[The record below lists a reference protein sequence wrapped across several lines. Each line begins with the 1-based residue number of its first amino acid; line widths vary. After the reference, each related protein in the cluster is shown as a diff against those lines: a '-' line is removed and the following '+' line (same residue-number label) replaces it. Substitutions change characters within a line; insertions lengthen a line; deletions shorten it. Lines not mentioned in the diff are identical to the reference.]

1 LLPRDGDGAG
11 DGSFTAPFKLE
22 DVSED
27 VGEVADDCGE
37 RPSTTNKKIIIT
49 QLGTLILN

>member
-1 LLPRDGDGAG
+1 VLPCDGDGAG

-37 RPSTTNKKIIIT
+37 TPSTTNKKIILT

>member
-49 QLGTLILN
+49 